1 MLDEI
6 KQVVSDHIPGAV
18 WADEQ
23 APVHVARSTASDVSV
38 VVVQF
43 DVPLSTRVTVLRRG
57 VGGATCESPERITP
71 DYLRRWLPLACDLVR
86 LEA

>member
-23 APVHVARSTASDVSV
+23 APVYVARSTASDVSI

-43 DVPLSTRVTVLRRG
+43 SAPLATRVTVLRRG
-57 VGGATCESPERITP
+57 ATCESPEGVTP

-86 LEA
+86 LED